1 MFKYCLLLLSFLI
14 FTGGCANEET
24 SHAPIETLDYAT
36 VIEIKDAK
44 THEGKDANYLLHGK
58 TALADWHAEIDI
70 VFSQTPVALEM
81 LNLYATHYIDHD
93 ENHLEDYYWEQT
105 GNTVT
110 IYLMFIGAALF
121 QDRSD
126 IPLTYEQAKERYPDT
141 DWDNFTAYTI
151 GFTLDW
157 DTGRKR
163 VEGIPIKPSQQI
175 LDRFRVPNE

>member
-24 SHAPIETLDYAT
+24 SHAPIETLNYAT
-36 VIEIKDAK
+36 IVEVKAAK

-58 TALADWHAEIDI
+58 TALADWHAEINI
-70 VFSQTPVALEM
+70 VFSKTPVALEM

-105 GNTVT
+105 GNIMT
-110 IYLMFIGAALF
+110 IYLTFIGVALF
-121 QDRSD
+121 QDWSD
-126 IPLTYEQAKERYPDT
+126 IPLTYEQAKELYSDT

-163 VEGIPIKPSQQI
+163 VKGIPINPSQQI
-175 LDRFRVPNE
+175 LDRFSASNE